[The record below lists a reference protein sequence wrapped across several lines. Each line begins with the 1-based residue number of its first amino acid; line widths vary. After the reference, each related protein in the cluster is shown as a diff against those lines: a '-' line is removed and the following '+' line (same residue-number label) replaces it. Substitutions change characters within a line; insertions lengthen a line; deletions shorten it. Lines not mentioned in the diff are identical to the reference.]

1 MKHSKKRGSNNF
13 SSRTVQDDDIHLDK
27 GTPYEPSDSEDD
39 YTQQE
44 KMLLENVRSQSSK
57 SRANKKVAVMDL
69 PLYDDDDD
77 DDDDN
82 IEDAEDSDEE
92 DDDDVNMDSDIEGK
106 DDDFHLPD
114 QRAWGKT
121 KRNYYNTDYVDKD
134 YGGFDGEDAA
144 AAELEEQEAREIQ
157 KRLAAELDDNDF
169 TLDVFTK
176 NKDDDKLP
184 TTPSEE
190 IIKTDLSQLSSK
202 QKLALLEKEAPELI
216 GIISEFRDLM
226 GELQNR
232 LQPAIS
238 LVQEKRVSSSHLIHF
253 IRTKYHLVNNYA
265 MNMGF
270 YLLLRARRLPVT
282 AHPVVKRLLQ
292 FRQLLQQLQPLEKL
306 ASDHLDELLSAAKNG
321 SLPVSNANG
330 LESKKKTKSSLK
342 LLSISKTFGKDS
354 ADASSDN
361 IHSEKVKRSKDKENI
376 KSKLSNPD
384 KSLTKDTMGKS
395 SDLPWENSLDMEENG
410 DVPWNS
416 GFGSGSED
424 ENENEEMDDS
434 EALDGSKADEDGSKR
449 AITWQMSKN
458 KGLTPHRKKE
468 QRNPRVKHRNKFRK
482 AKIRRKGQVRE
493 ARTELKRYGG
503 EMSGIKKTVT
513 KSIKIK

>member
-1 MKHSKKRGSNNF
+1 MKHSKKRGSNSF
-13 SSRTVQDDDIHLDK
+13 TQRSIQEDMFLDK
-27 GTPYEPSDSEDD
+27 SSPYEPSDSEDD
-39 YTQQE
+39 YSQQE
-44 KMLLENVRSQSSK
+44 KMLLEKVRSK
-57 SRANKKVAVMDL
+57 SAQNKTNKKVAVMDL
-69 PLYDDDDD
+69 PLYD
-77 DDDDN
+77 
-82 IEDAEDSDEE
+82 EDEE
-92 DDDDVNMDSDIEGK
+92 DVDEDDEDIDDEEDDDVNMDSDIEGK

-121 KRNYYNTDYVDKD
+121 KKNYYNTDYVDKD

-176 NKDDDKLP
+176 SKEEDQATL
-184 TTPSEE
+184 TPSEE
-190 IIKTDLSQLSSK
+190 IIKTDLSKLSSK

-226 GELQNR
+226 EELQTR
-232 LQPAIS
+232 LQPAIN
-238 LVQEKRVSSSHLIHF
+238 LVQKKLVSSPHLIHF

-265 MNMGF
+265 MNVCF
-270 YLLLRARRLPVT
+270 YLLLRARRLPVA

-292 FRQLLQQLQPLEKL
+292 FRQLLQQLQPLEII
-306 ASDHLDELLSAAKNG
+306 ASDQLDELLSAAKNG
-321 SLPVSNANG
+321 LLPINNENG
-330 LESKKKTKSSLK
+330 SVFKKKPKNSLK
-342 LLSISKTFGKDS
+342 LLSLSKPFEEDQLNAGFEKIPVENS
-354 ADASSDN
+354 
-361 IHSEKVKRSKDKENI
+361 KVKKSKAKETTKSDLSNSDKPSGNYSKDKE
-376 KSKLSNPD
+376 SG
-384 KSLTKDTMGKS
+384 M
-395 SDLPWENSLDMEENG
+395 PWENSLDIEKG
-410 DVPWNS
+410 KGVSWNS
-416 GFGSGSED
+416 SLGSGS
-424 ENENEEMDDS
+424 DS
-434 EALDGSKADEDGSKR
+434 ENDNDNLNDEMVDSETLNEDGSKR
-449 AITWQMSKN
+449 AITWQMAKN

-513 KSIKIK
+513 KSIKLK